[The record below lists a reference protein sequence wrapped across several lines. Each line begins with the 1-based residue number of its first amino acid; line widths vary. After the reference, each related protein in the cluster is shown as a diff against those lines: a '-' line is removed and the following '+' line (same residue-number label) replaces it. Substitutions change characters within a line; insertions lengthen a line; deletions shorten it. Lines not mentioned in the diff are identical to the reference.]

1 MAAESIVSS
10 KFEASQQLAE
20 RLLER
25 GGPLLAAYW
34 EFREERDRWALVLVP
49 RSLSDER
56 LLIKQA
62 TDLLVKPPFRSAF
75 SISEP
80 SVDSLQIKRPRALGD
95 YIRVEPFI
103 GRRID
108 NTFTGGEFF
117 ESVVLVYLAP
127 ELVTHL
133 NVA

>member
-1 MAAESIVSS
+1 MTAESIVSS
-10 KFEASQQLAE
+10 KFEASRQLAG

-25 GGPLLAAYW
+25 GAPLLAAYW
-34 EFREERDRWALVLVP
+34 AFREERDRWSLILVP
-49 RSLSDER
+49 GSPGDER

-80 SVDSLQIKRPRALGD
+80 SVDSLQIKRAQALGD
-95 YIRVEPFI
+95 YIRVEPFV

-117 ESVVLVYLAP
+117 ESVVPVYLAP
-127 ELVTHL
+127 ELMTHL
-133 NVA
+133 HVA